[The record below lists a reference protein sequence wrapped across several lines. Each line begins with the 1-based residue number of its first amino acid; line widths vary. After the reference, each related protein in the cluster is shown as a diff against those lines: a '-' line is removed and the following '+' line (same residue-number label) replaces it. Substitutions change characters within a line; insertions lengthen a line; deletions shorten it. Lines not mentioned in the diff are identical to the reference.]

1 MSQINIQN
9 MKEKDMDRKIPVGI
23 LGATG
28 MVGQQYIR
36 LLENHPW
43 FTVVFVAAS
52 ERSAGKTYE
61 NAVEGRWFMQEQIP
75 QTVKNLSV
83 SPIDAIEEAKKR
95 CRFVFSALD
104 GETAKIYEEQYAA
117 AGIPVVSNASTHR
130 MTPDVPMIIP
140 EINPEHINIISAQQK
155 KRNWSSGFIAVKPNC
170 SIQSY
175 LTPLYALHKK
185 FKIKTVFVTTMQAVS
200 GAGHPGVASLD
211 ILDNVIPYI
220 KGEEEK
226 TENEPLKILGSIQ
239 NNEIVPCKDIKIAA
253 HCNRVPTIDG
263 HMACVSVG
271 FETKPTREEI
281 LHAWSTFKSEPQQ
294 LQLPSAPVHP
304 IIYRDEPNRP
314 QTRLDRDTEKGMA
327 TVVGRLR
334 ECTILD
340 WRFVGLSHNTIRGA
354 AGGGILNA
362 ELLVAKQM
370 IEARA
375 EETEEE

>member
-1 MSQINIQN
+1 MIQTHITN
-9 MKEKDMDRKIPVGI
+9 MKKKIPVGV

-28 MVGQQYIR
+28 MVGQQYVR
-36 LLENHPW
+36 LLEDHPW
-43 FTVVFVAAS
+43 FSVVFVAAS

-61 NAVEGRWFMQEQIP
+61 TAVEGRWFMKEQIP
-75 QTVKNLSV
+75 ALVKKIPV
-83 SPIDAIEEAKKR
+83 SSIDAIEEAKEK
-95 CRFVFSALD
+95 CSFVFSALD
-104 GETAKIYEEQYAA
+104 PETAKIYEEQYAA

-140 EINPEHINIISAQQK
+140 EINSEHINIIPRQQK
-155 KRNWSSGFIAVKPNC
+155 KRNWSRGFIAVKPNC

-185 FKIKTVFVTTMQAVS
+185 FGIKTVFVTTMQAVS

-226 TENEPLKILGSIQ
+226 TENEPLKILGSIH
-239 NNEIVPCKDIKIAA
+239 NDMIIPCKDIKIAA
-253 HCNRVPTIDG
+253 HCNRVPTLDG
-263 HMACVSVG
+263 HLACVSVG

-281 LHAWSTFKSEPQQ
+281 LHQWSTFRSDPQT
-294 LQLPSAPVHP
+294 LALPSAPLHP
-304 IIYRDEPNRP
+304 IVYKDEPNRP
-314 QTRLDRDTEKGMA
+314 QTRLDLDTEKGMA

-362 ELLVAKQM
+362 ELLVAKHM
-370 IEARA
+370 IQEIPGAPQ
-375 EETEEE
+375 